1 MENRILT
8 VASSPHIKSS
18 LRVSTIMRDVL
29 IALLL
34 PAAAGVY
41 FNGIEGLYLIAA
53 TIASAVVSELVF
65 SKIMRRP
72 HTLGDLSAVVTG
84 LVTALVLP
92 LATPLWV
99 AGISSLFA
107 IIVVKCLF
115 GGLGQNFMNPA
126 VTGKIF
132 VATAYGRLM
141 TTVPFSSDDAMT
153 RLLGQAG
160 GNLGE
165 ASVAA
170 IIIGGIYLIVR
181 GVIRA
186 RIPVTIIVISLL
198 YSAIVLGDVTV
209 LGLNGSVYL
218 AAFFLATDYASSATT
233 NEGKLV
239 FAAVVGLLGSLFIG
253 KSGNAEGIYYAV
265 ILGNI
270 FAPFIDTF
278 FKGKVDTK
286 KEANA

>member
-34 PAAAGVY
+34 PAVAGVY

-53 TIASAVVSELVF
+53 SIAAAVVSELVF
-65 SKIMRRP
+65 SKLMKRA

-84 LVTALVLP
+84 LITALVLP
-92 LATPLWV
+92 VATPLWV
-99 AGISSLFA
+99 AAISAIFA

-141 TTVPFSSDDAMT
+141 TTVPSASDDAMT

-160 GNLGE
+160 GSLGE
-165 ASVAA
+165 ASAIA
-170 IIIGGIYLIVR
+170 IIVGGIYLIVR

-198 YSAIVLGDVTV
+198 FSALILGDAAI
-209 LGLNGSVYL
+209 LGLNSTVYL

-233 NEGKLV
+233 NEGKWV
-239 FAAVVGLLGSLFIG
+239 YAAVVGLLGSLFIG
-253 KSGNAEGIYYAV
+253 IAKNVDGIYYALL
-265 ILGNI
+265 LGNI
-270 FAPFIDTF
+270 FAPFIDSF

-286 KEANA
+286 KEATA

>member
-29 IALLL
+29 VALLL
-34 PAAAGVY
+34 PAVAGVY

-92 LATPLWV
+92 IATPLWV

-170 IIIGGIYLIVR
+170 IIIGGIFLIVR

>member
-34 PAAAGVY
+34 PAVAGVY

-53 TIASAVVSELVF
+53 SIAAAVVSELVF
-65 SKIMRRP
+65 SKLMKRA

-84 LVTALVLP
+84 LITALVLP
-92 LATPLWV
+92 VATPLWV
-99 AGISSLFA
+99 AAISAFFA

-132 VATAYGRLM
+132 VVTAYGRLM
-141 TTVPFSSDDAMT
+141 TTVPFASGDAMT
-153 RLLGQAG
+153 RLVGQAG
-160 GNLGE
+160 GSLGE

-170 IIIGGIYLIVR
+170 IIAGGIYLIVR

-186 RIPVTIIVISLL
+186 RIPVTIIVISVLFSTL
-198 YSAIVLGDVTV
+198 ILGDAAI
-209 LGLNGSVYL
+209 LGLNSTIYL

-233 NEGKLV
+233 NEGKWV
-239 FAAVVGLLGSLFIG
+239 YAAVVGLLGSLFV
-253 KSGNAEGIYYAV
+253 GIA
-265 ILGNI
+265 
-270 FAPFIDTF
+270 
-278 FKGKVDTK
+278 K
-286 KEANA
+286 